1 MIHRECI
8 VFYVIYRKDLLKIYL
23 EQYLMFNNMVLNI
36 ARQESSIVIDKDQPI
51 INEYH
56 FIDGISLLII

>member
-36 ARQESSIVIDKDQPI
+36 ARQESSIVIYKDQLI

>member
-23 EQYLMFNNMVLNI
+23 EQKLNI
-36 ARQESSIVIDKDQPI
+36 KTNQ
-51 INEYH
+51 
-56 FIDGISLLII
+56 LILKKKYFYVKILQLDN